1 MEIATGTLIS
11 ILRQANIEKED
22 FFTARD
28 VIASGFG
35 NYHNLKHRLPG
46 DYCKKNRSHRHVYVF
61 F

>member
-1 MEIATGTLIS
+1 LIS
-11 ILRQANIEKED
+11 ILNQANIEKED

-46 DYCKKNRSHRHVYVF
+46 DHCEKNRSYRHVYVF